1 MKNLRNWLV
10 NYEPVRIKEL
20 PAIQRRISSAN
31 NDLFTPSYNEHKFN
45 AVQSFK
51 QVIYKMVMQFTFD
64 KHLLTKLMLKSR
76 FQNRNSNKIVKNLS
90 ERDQ

>member
-20 PAIQRRISSAN
+20 PAIQRRTSSA
-31 NDLFTPSYNEHKFN
+31 LFIPSYNEHKFN